1 MVLAYSDRIPRV
13 PPYSGTHSAVPRASP
28 TGLSPPLAGLP
39 RPFGCPPAFF
49 SLTVRPT
56 TPHTSP
62 HAVWAPPRSLAATGG
77 ISLDFLSCWYL
88 DGSLPSVSPLHVISL
103 ARRYPASGRVGYP
116 IRVPGVRRMLAPTP
130 GLSRLAAPFLAPQL
144 LGIHAWTLFSLDHI
158 VLPVPSLISVKKTL
172 FSVWRHGDSN
182 PRPSACKAD
191 ALAS

>member
-1 MVLAYSDRIPRV
+1 MVDPDSGRIPRV

-49 SLTVRPT
+49 SLAVRPT

-103 ARRYPASGRVGYP
+103 ACRYPASGRVGYP

-130 GLSRLAAPFLAPQL
+130 GLSRLAAPFIAPQL

-158 VLPVPSLISVKKTL
+158 VLPVPSLISVKKLSSQFGGMGIRTP
-172 FSVWRHGDSN
+172 D
-182 PRPSACKAD
+182 PR
-191 ALAS
+191 LAKPML

>member
-1 MVLAYSDRIPRV
+1 MVDPDSGRIPRV

-49 SLTVRPT
+49 SLIVRPT

-77 ISLDFLSCWYL
+77 ISFDFSSCWYL

-103 ARRYPASGRVGYP
+103 ACRYPASGRVGYP
-116 IRVPGVRRMLAPTP
+116 IRVPGDRRMLAPTP
-130 GLSRLAAPFLAPQL
+130 GLSRLAAPFFAPQL

-158 VLPVPSLISVKKTL
+158 VLPVPSLISVKKLSSQFGGMGIRTP
-172 FSVWRHGDSN
+172 D
-182 PRPSACKAD
+182 PR
-191 ALAS
+191 LAKPML